1 MSIMAQEVSFTF
13 YGDDNTGIGPPES
26 SEYATDHGY
35 KADEVGLLE
44 MTMKMYHDS
53 MIRDLH
59 APLAWDTIMGGMPKP
74 KPITRRRRWEI
85 YLKARWHWLFGWRI
99 INKTDHWHKREDCDG
114 W

>member
-13 YGDDNTGIGPPES
+13 YGDDNTGIGPPE
-26 SEYATDHGY
+26 
-35 KADEVGLLE
+35 
-44 MTMKMYHDS
+44 
-53 MIRDLH
+53 
-59 APLAWDTIMGGMPKP
+59 P